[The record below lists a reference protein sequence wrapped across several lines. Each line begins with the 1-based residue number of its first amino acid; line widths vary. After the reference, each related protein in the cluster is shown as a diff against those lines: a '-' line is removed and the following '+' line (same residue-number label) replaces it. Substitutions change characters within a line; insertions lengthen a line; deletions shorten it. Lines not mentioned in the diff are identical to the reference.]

1 MPLRQQTYEEAA
13 QVAQETNAGNVPRR
27 DAGAVV
33 LIGEPHDELASVERE
48 GPGGVEILA
57 AVVGREPHPQ
67 VGRAVEADQLSHYG
81 PVHGPRAHLRR
92 DLHLQK
98 TQPEKAKRRC
108 VSISIALALT
118 ASESEMSGEPTYI
131 ILDEV
136 LVRELGEE
144 VVGLDDAARAHGPES
159 RAAAE
164 RQPLARHGRA
174 NDRAWRRRQR

>member
-1 MPLRQQTYEEAA
+1 MARFTVRELTSGVIFTYKKTH
-13 QVAQETNAGNVPRR
+13 QEN
-27 DAGAVV
+27 
-33 LIGEPHDELASVERE
+33 
-48 GPGGVEILA
+48 
-57 AVVGREPHPQ
+57 
-67 VGRAVEADQLSHYG
+67 
-81 PVHGPRAHLRR
+81 
-92 DLHLQK
+92 
-98 TQPEKAKRRC
+98 AKRRC

-159 RAAAE
+159 GAAAE

-174 NDRAWRRRQR
+174 NDRARRRRQR